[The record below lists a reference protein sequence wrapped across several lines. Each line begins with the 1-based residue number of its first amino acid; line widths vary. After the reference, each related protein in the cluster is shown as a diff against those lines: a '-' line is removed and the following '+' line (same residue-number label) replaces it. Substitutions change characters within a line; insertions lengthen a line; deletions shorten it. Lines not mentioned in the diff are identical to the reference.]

1 MHRCLQI
8 PRVLAVAGSDP
19 GGGAGI
25 QADLKTFQARGV
37 FGMAAVSALTSQN
50 THGVNGV
57 HTPPVDFLRRQ
68 MESVLEDLG
77 ADVVKTGMLPSAAVS
92 TGHHSA
98 AGGCFGAPRGLK
110 AGMLPSTVGRLSH
123 EYSGANVHRQAT
135 QRGSAARQSAWV
147 HKCTGRLSSSAGC
160 ALAMTQ
166 LPEADRLLLVSQ
178 GIMPKAA
185 VSSEVHGCLHR
196 LAVKYNTSS

>member
-1 MHRCLQI
+1 MQGVAGAALTAFKVPHVTHSSCACWSPCDLDVRCTAALQI

-37 FGMAAVSALTSQN
+37 FGMAAVTALTSQN

-77 ADVVKTGMLPSAAVS
+77 ADVVKTGMLPSAAVR
-92 TGHHSA
+92 TGRNSVSV
-98 AGGCFGAPRGLK
+98 GGCFGAP
-110 AGMLPSTVGRLSH
+110 
-123 EYSGANVHRQAT
+123 GA
-135 QRGSAARQSAWV
+135 
-147 HKCTGRLSSSAGC
+147 
-160 ALAMTQ
+160 
-166 LPEADRLLLVSQ
+166 
-178 GIMPKAA
+178 
-185 VSSEVHGCLHR
+185 
-196 LAVKYNTSS
+196 